1 MKTFEEITAQ
11 WFDNTMS
18 NAVRKIS
25 SVIEECGLNPYDNR
39 EYGNIYKK
47 IKNDVNIDFRTMCL
61 ILKNWIFINVQYA

>member
-1 MKTFEEITAQ
+1 MKTFEEIITQ

-25 SVIEECGLNPYDNR
+25 SVIEEGGLNPYDNR

-47 IKNDVNIDFRTMCL
+47 IRNDVNIDFRLMCL
-61 ILKNWIFINVQYA
+61 ILRNWIFIKDQYT